1 MELRIDLLESTEA
14 IQVLEPAHGA
24 KLTLD
29 PVLFQPTGSGVGL
42 LFVLS
47 AGIALQHHNE
57 IWDLG

>member
-14 IQVLEPAHGA
+14 VQVLEPAHGA

-29 PVLFQPTGSGVGL
+29 PVFLQPTGSGVGL

-57 IWDLG
+57 IRDLG